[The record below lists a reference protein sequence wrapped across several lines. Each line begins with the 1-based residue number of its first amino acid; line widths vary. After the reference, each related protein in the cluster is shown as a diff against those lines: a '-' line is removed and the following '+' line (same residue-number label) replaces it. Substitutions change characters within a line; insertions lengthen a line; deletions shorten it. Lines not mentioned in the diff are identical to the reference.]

1 MLMGCSSQE
10 LITALSTH
18 KIQPGED
25 TVAKSLTLL
34 QVCLLLNHVHPSI
47 FCGSKG
53 SLFSMFIYLSFTHS
67 ILRQLK
73 QEMQLPNL
81 FMQACLNGLYNK
93 LTSHLKW
100 VKNTQRNSLVS
111 LIFMGFSHS
120 RYSICINI
128 YMLQRC
134 AWYMFLQFLVSL
146 FRRTTLNSFA

>member
-1 MLMGCSSQE
+1 
-10 LITALSTH
+10 
-18 KIQPGED
+18 
-25 TVAKSLTLL
+25 LTLL
-34 QVCLLLNHVHPSI
+34 QVCLLLIIHVHRSI

-100 VKNTQRNSLVS
+100 VKNIQRNSLVS

-128 YMLQRC
+128 YMLQRLRGIC
-134 AWYMFLQFLVSL
+134 SYSFLFLFSEEQLWTVLHKLCQWEAS
-146 FRRTTLNSFA
+146 TTF